1 MKSLFL
7 TYTLI
12 FLPIRLRKTQL
23 NNLDTQKE
31 RRKEINVDYKNMTE
45 SERNELI
52 AYTAGMAAYLNEQSK
67 VFVKVMPYLLILLIL
82 NLCAGIMTL
91 AMLIMN

>member
-1 MKSLFL
+1 M
-7 TYTLI
+7 Y
-12 FLPIRLRKTQL
+12 RKYVCIQYIAYIC
-23 NNLDTQKE
+23 NDLDTQKE

-52 AYTAGMAAYLNEQSK
+52 AYTAGMAAYLKEQSK

-82 NLCAGIMTL
+82 NLCAEIMVL
-91 AMLIMN
+91 AVLIMN